1 MTNEQT
7 SRFDLDSRAIF
18 SVPVRN
24 IQIVGLLRDA
34 VMRLLVLCAWALGV
48 GIILLAGFLVTAQ
61 ELFSESIF
69 GVPHEPGVETEP
81 GYMDE
86 ERSTSSSS
94 TPIG

>member
-1 MTNEQT
+1 
-7 SRFDLDSRAIF
+7 
-18 SVPVRN
+18 
-24 IQIVGLLRDA
+24 
-34 VMRLLVLCAWALGV
+34 MRLLVLCAWALGV
-48 GIILLAGFLVTAQ
+48 GLILLAGLLVTAQ

-69 GVPHEPGVETEP
+69 GAPHEPGAQTGP

>member
-1 MTNEQT
+1 
-7 SRFDLDSRAIF
+7 
-18 SVPVRN
+18 
-24 IQIVGLLRDA
+24 
-34 VMRLLVLCAWALGV
+34 MRLIVLCAWALGV
-48 GIILLAGFLVTAQ
+48 GIILLAGLLVVAQ

-69 GVPHEPGVETEP
+69 GVPHQPGAETGL